1 MISQVDTWIHL
12 FVFKFNFLGLLRQL
26 LQGRILHKKVHSQF
40 SKFCL
45 LCVGISE
52 PCWLVHRCAVLVDCY
67 CVRGLRKT
75 THLTSHLG
83 FEISFIFTL
92 SWLPLLSSIKTL
104 NAIIIIII
112 VMWLWSCIGSF
123 WYHCQSVFVSNVAE
137 ITKVFFEKSERNIL
151 NRKTKI
157 DWLSKLSSESWRQF
171 LKNLQN
177 CSRNP
182 KGLKIRFFNMCTM
195 KHDHLMVLTSI
206 QWYNVIKTI
215 TPRSV
220 YGDFLTTM

>member
-1 MISQVDTWIHL
+1 MVCNVKMFLLFQNFFFSVYCFSSNISHLHRNDLLSLFFSKTLVLGMISQVDTWIHL

-83 FEISFIFTL
+83 FEISFIFTFL
-92 SWLPLLSSIKTL
+92 FFVIIK
-104 NAIIIIII
+104 I
-112 VMWLWSCIGSF
+112 VMWLCSCVGSF
-123 WYHCQSVFVSNVAE
+123 CHHFCFQCGWNHKIIFWE
-137 ITKVFFEKSERNIL
+137 I
-151 NRKTKI
+151 RKKY
-157 DWLSKLSSESWRQF
+157 S
-171 LKNLQN
+171 
-177 CSRNP
+177 
-182 KGLKIRFFNMCTM
+182 
-195 KHDHLMVLTSI
+195 
-206 QWYNVIKTI
+206 
-215 TPRSV
+215 
-220 YGDFLTTM
+220 